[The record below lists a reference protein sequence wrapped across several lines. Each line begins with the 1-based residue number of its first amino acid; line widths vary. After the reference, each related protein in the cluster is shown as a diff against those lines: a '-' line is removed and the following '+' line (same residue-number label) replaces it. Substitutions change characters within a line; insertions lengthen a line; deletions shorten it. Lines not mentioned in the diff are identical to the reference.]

1 MEQPNQPLQFQSIDT
16 LLLIIEQQRLIIE
29 RQQEQI
35 ATLTARVVE
44 LEGRLALNS
53 SNSSK
58 PPSSDGLKRPLRT
71 GSLRKKTGRKPGGQ
85 TGHKGHTLAQTE
97 KPDRVIDHYPEK
109 CRKCGGTIPQT
120 AMSAGYLKRQVIDV
134 PEPQPPAAT
143 EHRAHA
149 CDCAHCGV
157 RTQAEFPEGVTA
169 PVQYGPRI
177 AALAVYLQTCQFIPE
192 DRLAELL
199 HDLYGIDIS
208 TATIAAME
216 HRKAEELAPVA
227 EAIGEK
233 VRQAPVKHL
242 DETGY
247 RIGGATQWLHVAAT
261 VLLTFYHT
269 SAKRGTLLADVIG
282 IIVHDCWKPYFTMQG
297 VLHALCNA
305 HHLRE
310 LKALMEIEKETWAFE
325 MYHFLRRTCHAV
337 NAAKEQG
344 LTLTPELIAW
354 LQKRYDRIVAKGLA
368 FHESQP
374 PPAQKTR
381 SNGGKPR
388 GRRRRR
394 TGHNLLLRL
403 QGRKHDVLRFLTDL
417 TVPFTNNLAEQALRM
432 MKVRLKISGCF
443 RSAQGAKDFV
453 TLRTVLATAR
463 KQGWNLLETL
473 QETPDALIRKLRV
486 A

>member
-1 MEQPNQPLQFQSIDT
+1 MEQANQPSQSQLIDT
-16 LLLIIEQQRLIIE
+16 LLLIVEQQRLIIE

-35 ATLTARVVE
+35 ATLTARVAE
-44 LEGRLALNS
+44 LEHRLALNS

-58 PPSSDGLKRPLRT
+58 PPSSDGLKKPPRT
-71 GSLRKKTGRKPGGQ
+71 GSLREKTGKKPGGQ
-85 TGHKGHTLAQTE
+85 KGHKGHTLAQAE
-97 KPDRVIDHYPEK
+97 MPDLVINHYPGK
-109 CRKCGGTIPQT
+109 CSNCGEASDT
-120 AMSAGYLKRQVIDV
+120 AISAGYQKRQVVDV
-134 PEPQPPAAT
+134 PKPRPPVVT

-149 CDCAHCGV
+149 CDCLHCGA

-177 AALAVYLQTCQFIPE
+177 AALAIYLQTYHFIPE

-199 HDLYGIDIS
+199 KDLYEIDIS

-227 EAIGEK
+227 EVIGEK

-247 RIGGATQWLHVAAT
+247 RIGGLTQWLHVAAT
-261 VLLTFYHT
+261 LLLTFYHT
-269 SAKRGTLLADVIG
+269 SAKRGAILADVIG
-282 IIVHDCWKPYFTMQG
+282 VAVHDHWKPYYTMQG

-310 LKALMEIEKETWAFE
+310 LKALMEIEKEAWAFE
-325 MYHFLRRTCHAV
+325 MYHFLRRACHAV
-337 NAAKEQG
+337 NAAKAQG

-354 LQKRYDRIVAKGLA
+354 LQKRYDSIVAKGVA
-368 FHESQP
+368 FHEAQP
-374 PPAQKTR
+374 PPARKAR
-381 SNGGKPR
+381 SNGKKSR
-388 GRRRRR
+388 GRQRRR

-403 QGRKHDVLRFLTDL
+403 QGRREDVLRFLTDF

-443 RSAQGAKDFV
+443 RTVDGANDFI

-463 KQGWNLLETL
+463 KQGWSLLQTL
-473 QETPDALIRKLRV
+473 QESPDALIRKLG
-486 A
+486 AA